1 MPDLR
6 DTFARH
12 QLPLARWLQHST
24 DWLVNSLSGF
34 FRSVRYPVAETLS
47 GFNSFLGHLPV
58 WVFLLIV
65 FALSWRLISIRFAF
79 AATGSLLLVGFV
91 GMWDYAMTTVA
102 MVVTSVVFCIVT
114 GVPLGV
120 AAAKNDRFERALRPL
135 LDAMQTLPTF
145 VYLVPI
151 VIFFGIG
158 SVPGVMATII
168 VALPPIIRLTS
179 LGIRQVD
186 PAVVEAGYSFGSS
199 RLQVLREV
207 ELPLALPSIMAG
219 VNQTLL
225 LSLSMVVMVALIGG
239 GGLGFQVYQGINQLD
254 VGLAGT
260 SGISV
265 VVLAILF
272 DRLTQSAVKP
282 RRELRVRRRAAPE
295 ATGVSTA
302 S

>member
-1 MPDLR
+1 
-6 DTFARH
+6 
-12 QLPLARWLQHST
+12 
-24 DWLVNSLSGF
+24 
-34 FRSVRYPVAETLS
+34 
-47 GFNSFLGHLPV
+47 
-58 WVFLLIV
+58 
-65 FALSWRLISIRFAF
+65 
-79 AATGSLLLVGFV
+79 
-91 GMWDYAMTTVA
+91 MWDYAMTTVA

-158 SVPGVMATII
+158 TVPGVMATII

-282 RRELRVRRRAAPE
+282 RRELRVRRSAAPE
-295 ATGVSTA
+295 ATGLSTA
-302 S
+302 A

>member
-6 DTFARH
+6 NAFAHH
-12 QLPLARWLQHST
+12 QLPLARWLQHAT
-24 DWLVNSLSGF
+24 DRLVNDLSGF
-34 FRSVRYPVAETLS
+34 FRAVRYPVAETLS
-47 GFNSFLGHLPV
+47 GFSSFLGHLPV
-58 WVFLLIV
+58 WVFLLV
-65 FALSWRLISIRFAF
+65 TFALSWRLISTRFAF
-79 AATGSLLLVGFV
+79 AAAGSLLLVGFV

-120 AAAKNDRFERALRPL
+120 AAAKNDRFERVLRPL

-158 SVPGVMATII
+158 TVPGVMATII

-254 VGLAGT
+254 IGLAGT

-282 RRELRVRRRAAPE
+282 RRELRLRRRAAPE
-295 ATGVSTA
+295 ATRVSTA
-302 S
+302 A